1 MWALIV
7 FTVFVSA
14 TADMWQIDRGTST
27 VIHGYTSK
35 ESCESA
41 GREFKTDDLAKRFV
55 STFEERQQIR
65 LKHRFQ
71 CVEVK

>member
-7 FTVFVSA
+7 FSVFMASSGDA
-14 TADMWQIDRGTST
+14 WQTNHGTST
-27 VIHGYTSK
+27 VIPGFSSQET
-35 ESCESA
+35 CIAA
-41 GREFKTDDLAKRFV
+41 GKEFKTDVLPGTFSR
-55 STFEERQQIR
+55 FEERQSIR